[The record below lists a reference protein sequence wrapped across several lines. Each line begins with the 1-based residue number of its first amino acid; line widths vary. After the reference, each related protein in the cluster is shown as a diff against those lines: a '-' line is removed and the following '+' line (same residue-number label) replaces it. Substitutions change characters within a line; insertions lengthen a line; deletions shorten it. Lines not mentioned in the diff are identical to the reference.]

1 MATSTIKDM
10 KNIKS
15 AHITFPSQSI
25 SAGALQSFTLT
36 SDLLPSDFNK
46 LVSIIPSNL
55 GADSWGTQAPA
66 IMIVDVPSNRI
77 LIRAFVSETYAP
89 TIDILYV

>member
-15 AHITFPSQSI
+15 AHIIFPSQSI
-25 SAGALQSFTLT
+25 SAGANQSFTLT

-46 LVSIIPSNL
+46 LVAIIPSNL
-55 GADSWGTQAPA
+55 GPDTWGTTAPA
-66 IMIVDVPSNRI
+66 IMIVDVPNNRI
-77 LIRAFVSETYAP
+77 IIRAYTNGTYTP
-89 TIDILYV
+89 VIDIIYV